1 MARNRIE
8 RLALAVR
15 RALDQSP
22 IYGPFN
28 PLLKGRAL
36 LNNGPKK
43 RTYQYAAGEIRRI
56 EFGLG
61 GEVYEARRSGE
72 LKGFCRHLFLSLQLS
87 VLARW

>member
-22 IYGPFN
+22 IYGALQSFV
-28 PLLKGRAL
+28 KGTCL
-36 LNNGPKK
+36 INNGPKK
-43 RTYQYAAGEIRRI
+43 RTYQHAAGEIRRI